1 MLRRAGFLAGLP
13 RNFRGRTARKRMRRC
28 DVEHGLRSYRVP
40 SEVLAP
46 RCRPESFQLRTRH
59 PFDPERL
66 ADVMARVSIRRTVKP
81 EVRNVLFD
89 GESVGRIGRCPFGP
103 GWLASCSRS
112 RLYWNRQD
120 AVLALI
126 ESAGVLA

>member
-1 MLRRAGFLAGLP
+1 MVYVPTESRPRYPLP
-13 RNFRGRTARKRMRRC
+13 GAVLNPFN
-28 DVEHGLRSYRVP
+28 VP
-40 SEVLAP
+40 
-46 RCRPESFQLRTRH
+46 RTRH